1 VRWCR
6 HRPLLWVTVVVVTGS
21 VTLVGC
27 SHSAVGGKATK
38 ATVSAGASTPA
49 PSARP
54 SGSLPPGTIGIS
66 PTGVTT
72 KVDVPA
78 ESTEEEYFQACHAA
92 RVWMDAHPSTGD
104 SLIEPY
110 LAMIQASATGEA
122 GSWNIRWADLS
133 PARQAGVITAAQAAA
148 NAGCG

>member
-6 HRPLLWVTVVVVTGS
+6 HRPLLWVPVVVLTGS

-27 SHSAVGGKATK
+27 SHGAVSGKPTK
-38 ATVSAGASTPA
+38 ANAPANTSTPA
-49 PSARP
+49 P

-92 RVWMDAHPSTGD
+92 RVWMDAHPSTGGD

-122 GSWNIRWADLS
+122 GSWNIPWANLS
-133 PARQAGVITAAQAAA
+133 LARQAGVITAAQAAA